1 MPISVKTQKMLWG
14 RAASRCA
21 ICLLE
26 LVMDASE
33 TDDESVVGEAC
44 HIVAEKLDGP
54 RGQSELATGKR
65 DKYDNLILLCNVHHK
80 QVDDQV
86 GTYTVEKLHDL
97 KKKHEK
103 WVRDSLVFDDKKQD
117 DDEIYAG
124 YIEHWERLM
133 KLEEWQAWTSC
144 LVSSGQPS
152 LWTERKVAIEEVGPW
167 LLSRVW
173 PGRYSQVESALS
185 NFRHVAQDLLKVFL
199 EHAEDRGGEWKTE
212 KFYRID
218 EWNEERYNQLLRRF
232 SANVNLVQDLAL
244 ELTRAANFVCDAVR
258 AEMMRSYRLKEGV
271 LVIHSGPDTS
281 FNIRTY
287 RAEYSGRERTQSPYP
302 GLDEFKK
309 VRFTR
314 DVHFGEAGD
323 EV

>member
-1 MPISVKTQKMLWG
+1 
-14 RAASRCA
+14 
-21 ICLLE
+21 
-26 LVMDASE
+26 MDASE

-44 HIVAEKLDGP
+44 HIVAEKLEGP
-54 RGQSELATGKR
+54 RGQSELTPGQR
-65 DKYDNLILLCNVHHK
+65 DKYGNLILLCNVHHK

-86 GTYTVEKLHDL
+86 VTYTVEKLHDL
-97 KKKHEK
+97 KKEHEK

-117 DDEIYAG
+117 EDEIYAG
-124 YIEHWERLM
+124 YIEYWERKM
-133 KLEEWQAWTSC
+133 KLEQWQAWTSY
-144 LVSSGQPS
+144 LASSGQPS
-152 LWTERKVAIEEVGPW
+152 LWTEMKVAIEEVGPW

-185 NFRHVAQDLLKVFL
+185 NFRHVAQDLLNVFL
-199 EHAEDRGGEWKTE
+199 EHAEDRGEEWKTE

-218 EWNEERYNQLLRRF
+218 EWNKERYNQLSRSF
-232 SANVNLVQDLAL
+232 DAHVNLVVDLAL

-258 AEMMRSYRLKEGV
+258 SELMRSYRLKEGV
-271 LVIHSGPDTS
+271 LMIQSGPDAS
-281 FNIRTY
+281 FNFHTY
-287 RAEYSGRERTQSPYP
+287 RVEYSGRERTQSPYP